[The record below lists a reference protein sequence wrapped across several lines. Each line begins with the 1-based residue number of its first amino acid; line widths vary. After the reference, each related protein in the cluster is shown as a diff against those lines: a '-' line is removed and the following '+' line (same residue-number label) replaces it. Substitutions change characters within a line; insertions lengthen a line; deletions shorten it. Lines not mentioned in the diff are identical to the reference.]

1 MPAVPFYGLPE
12 HRPRGLLLLT
22 GCVSASL
29 GLILGGQTL
38 LRRIQPEFTPAT
50 APAQLWHQYRW
61 SFDPAQ
67 RRDAALLLA
76 AKDRESPWRRQR
88 LLQGQGW
95 GASPVA
101 AAVLWQQ
108 ANTANELG
116 QTKRSQARW
125 QELWQRFPGNPLSAD
140 AAYHLGA
147 DDPKLTAELLLR
159 FPAHPAA
166 LERAVHTGDAFH
178 LAQHG
183 PRHPGAEAVIRAAC
197 QAKTSGAEMP
207 AAGQRQTLA
216 KALADLGDGAS
227 GLACLKNAPPAPA
240 TALSIGRALLRGTAA
255 QRRQGEQVLVA
266 MARLD
271 TDGETKAVTGQQAV
285 NEQQAVGHH
294 KAVPSPESLEAAR
307 LLSEP
312 LQPDATLLAQLPPA
326 LRQHS
331 ADVAAAEVRLGTR
344 DAASVFKQWPR
355 HPASWQ
361 LQWDLAR
368 ADLLAGRWSQAE
380 TQLSALDPATL
391 PEPLAARQR
400 FWLGFSQAKQGRSND
415 ARNQWQTLLQ
425 RHPPGYYTWRA
436 TARLETARLEEDPTN
451 PRRQQTTG
459 DQPAASLPTLNA
471 AELMEASAADSSAI
485 ASHQPWQP
493 LNSGN
498 ALVDLLWRLGMTQAA
513 LESWQSREQQRNS
526 HALSSAEQHSHA
538 ITGARLR
545 LARGDRWG
553 GLDALWR
560 TNLRLVGQD
569 CTSQLRLH
577 RWLHPLPFES
587 AFDAAATDER
597 VHEALLR
604 AIAKQESRFSTG
616 VRSPVGAQGLMQLMP
631 GTAAEMAG
639 GPIDAE
645 ALGQAPTN
653 ARLGARY
660 LNQLLRQWN
669 GDPWLTV
676 ASYNAGPG
684 AVAGWR
690 SDELNSDPELWAERI
705 PYPETRI
712 YTKKVLGNLWAY
724 QHLGQ
729 NHCADGGSEADP
741 KLKD

>member
-1 MPAVPFYGLPE
+1 
-12 HRPRGLLLLT
+12 
-22 GCVSASL
+22 
-29 GLILGGQTL
+29 
-38 LRRIQPEFTPAT
+38 
-50 APAQLWHQYRW
+50 
-61 SFDPAQ
+61 
-67 RRDAALLLA
+67 
-76 AKDRESPWRRQR
+76 
-88 LLQGQGW
+88 
-95 GASPVA
+95 
-101 AAVLWQQ
+101 
-108 ANTANELG
+108 
-116 QTKRSQARW
+116 
-125 QELWQRFPGNPLSAD
+125 
-140 AAYHLGA
+140 
-147 DDPKLTAELLLR
+147 
-159 FPAHPAA
+159 
-166 LERAVHTGDAFH
+166 
-178 LAQHG
+178 
-183 PRHPGAEAVIRAAC
+183 
-197 QAKTSGAEMP
+197 
-207 AAGQRQTLA
+207 
-216 KALADLGDGAS
+216 
-227 GLACLKNAPPAPA
+227 
-240 TALSIGRALLRGTAA
+240 
-255 QRRQGEQVLVA
+255 
-266 MARLD
+266 MARLE
-271 TDGETKAVTGQQAV
+271 TDGETETVTKKKDG
-285 NEQQAVGHH
+285 
-294 KAVPSPESLEAAR
+294 PSPESLEAAR

-312 LQPDATLLAQLPPA
+312 LQPDASLLAQLPPA
-326 LRQHS
+326 LRHHS
-331 ADVAAAEVRLGTR
+331 ADVAAAEVRLGSR

-368 ADLLAGRWSQAE
+368 ADLLAGRWDQAE
-380 TQLSALDPATL
+380 TWLSALDPTTL

-400 FWLGFSQAKQGRSND
+400 FWLGFSQAKQGRNNE
-415 ARNQWQTLLQ
+415 AQQQWQTLLQ

-436 TARLETARLEEDPTN
+436 TARLEAARLEADRHEDDRPN
-451 PRRQQTTG
+451 PRRQKTTG
-459 DQPAASLPTLNA
+459 DQATASLPTLNA
-471 AELMEASAADSSAI
+471 AALMEASAAASSAI
-485 ASHQPWQP
+485 TSHLPWQP
-493 LNSGN
+493 LNSGD

-513 LESWQSREQQRNS
+513 LESWQSREQQHNPQ
-526 HALSSAEQHSHA
+526 ALASAEQHSQA

-545 LARGDRWG
+545 LARGDRWS

-560 TNLRLVGQD
+560 ANLRLVSQD

-577 RWLHPLPFES
+577 HWLHPLPFES

-639 GPIDAE
+639 GPIDAA

-669 GDPWLTV
+669 GNPWLTV

-724 QHLGQ
+724 QQLGH
-729 NHCADGGSEADP
+729 NHCGDAGNAAEA

>member
-1 MPAVPFYGLPE
+1 
-12 HRPRGLLLLT
+12 LLLLT
-22 GCVSASL
+22 GCVAGSL

-38 LRRIQPEFTPAT
+38 LRRIQPELTPAT
-50 APAQLWHQYRW
+50 APAQLWRHYRW
-61 SFDPAQ
+61 SFDPAL
-67 RRDAALLLA
+67 RREAALLLA
-76 AKDRESPWRRQR
+76 AKDRESPWRRQQ
-88 LLQGQGW
+88 LLRGQGW

-101 AAVLWQQ
+101 AAVLLQQ
-108 ANTANELG
+108 AITANELG

-140 AAYHLGA
+140 AAYHLGL

-166 LERAVHTGDAFH
+166 LERAVQTGEAFH

-197 QAKTSGAEMP
+197 QAKTSGAERP
-207 AAGQRQTLA
+207 DAGQRQTWA

-227 GLACLKNAPPAPA
+227 GLACLQGAPPAPA
-240 TALSIGRALLRGTAA
+240 TALSIGRALLRGTAD

-266 MARLD
+266 MTRLEA
-271 TDGETKAVTGQQAV
+271 DGETKAVTNENGVTNQQAV
-285 NEQQAVGHH
+285 TQN
-294 KAVPSPESLEAAR
+294 KAGPSAESLEAAR

-312 LQPDATLLAQLPPA
+312 LQPDASLLAQLPPA
-326 LRQHS
+326 LRHHS
-331 ADVAAAEVRLGTR
+331 ADVAAAEVRLGSR
-344 DAASVFKQWPR
+344 DAANVFKQWPR

-368 ADLLAGRWSQAE
+368 ADLLAGRWDQAE
-380 TQLSALDPATL
+380 TWLSALDPTTL

-400 FWLGFSQAKQGRSND
+400 FWLGFSQAKQGRNNE
-415 ARNQWQTLLQ
+415 AQQQWQTLLQ

-436 TARLETARLEEDPTN
+436 TARLEEARPN
-451 PRRQQTTG
+451 PRRQQQAG
-459 DQPAASLPTLNA
+459 DQATASLPTLNA
-471 AELMEASAADSSAI
+471 AALMEASAAASSAI
-485 ASHQPWQP
+485 TSHLPWQP
-493 LNSGN
+493 LNSGD

-513 LESWQSREQQRNS
+513 LESWQSREQQHNPQTL
-526 HALSSAEQHSHA
+526 ASAEQHSQA

-545 LARGDRWG
+545 LARGDRWS

-560 TNLRLVGQD
+560 ANLRLVSQD

-577 RWLHPLPFES
+577 HWLHPLPFES

-669 GDPWLTV
+669 GNPWLTV

-724 QHLGQ
+724 QQLKQ
-729 NHCADGGSEADP
+729 NHCADGGNAAEA